1 MPNFIDVMSKL
12 GELEKKMDTIMWYI
26 MREERNKLDDMQIL
40 LNIMVKDIHMI
51 NMILIKGD
59 KE

>member
-1 MPNFIDVMSKL
+1 MPNFIDVMV
-12 GELEKKMDTIMWYI
+12 
-26 MREERNKLDDMQIL
+26 RLDDMQRL

-59 KE
+59 TYHLAKMEVLDKE

>member
-1 MPNFIDVMSKL
+1 MPNFIDVMV
-12 GELEKKMDTIMWYI
+12 M
-26 MREERNKLDDMQIL
+26 LDDVQRL

-59 KE
+59 KK